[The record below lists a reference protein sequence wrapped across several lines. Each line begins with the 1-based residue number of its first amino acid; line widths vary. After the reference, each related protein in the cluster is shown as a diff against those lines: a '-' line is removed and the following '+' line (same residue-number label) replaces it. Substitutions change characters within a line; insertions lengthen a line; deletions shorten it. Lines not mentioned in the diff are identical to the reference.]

1 MLKNK
6 KPNSNKKKFNL
17 SFAWAKD
24 LPFLLGALGF
34 CVAGML
40 IFGILSLVFTKNDG
54 PAHVVFVVLT
64 VVFVCLFVAF
74 NGHIIYNLKKDD
86 KEIDDATS
94 SFLDQINSL
103 DTGRVRLLNK
113 DFRNKSFVDL
123 QKKINNLA
131 AKVNSKGDEEEKFT
145 INDQVYSYEEFPA
158 VLHSC
163 IQASNAFCSAIL
175 AVETTV
181 SENVPDN
188 VDDTLFRKIKLMFAP
203 SIICKKK
210 NGSYIFFVE
219 RVSTSPAFKTK
230 CNEFVSSFS
239 MTEIKSESD
248 MVTFYGAKLAAATFP
263 YTNEGNLI
271 STVENALKKASPIM
285 IVEEK
290 KDLVLPYPG
299 IADKPRRAILAS
311 ANETFSKEFLAASNQ
326 AEMLD
331 VVKNALKYYCSS
343 MEFTNAGI
351 LLYNDY
357 SDTYSLLLE
366 HSTLAKE
373 DDKQGYN
380 LFLANKLIPGEHV
393 NPIFDYV
400 GKDGYYY
407 VDDID
412 LLPYQISERIQSLGA
427 KSAFFFPMT
436 YQGEKKGVGY
446 FLSNVKKTSQN
457 LLDRESADSFF
468 ALVSIMIIAF
478 DKEKGIVHKSNLLNS
493 IAERENK
500 YLYTV
505 DNATYSL
512 IDFSSTFAKKFPE
525 AKKGDICYKAI
536 MGSDSVCAECPLKK
550 GSVKKS
556 ITQLGP
562 SEQLM
567 SLLSSKKSLGGNIST
582 VVIETEDRM
591 SSNAGNLYDKSIGVL
606 NSKTLSNEVNKEIRT
621 RGNGIVLALRVTNI
635 DELVT
640 RNHLESKDVLLQ
652 NVASLIQEEG
662 YGNILYRYDETSF
675 AFLLKGMNKN
685 AMYAFAEEIA
695 SLFGEPLQ
703 IDGANLNLKLA
714 YATVNYPK
722 EAQTNFEMISLVG
735 SELKRSSSLGEG
747 LLCEVGRSRVRKA
760 NRKEYILQ
768 LLQDSLQYNQVS
780 MRLSAVIDTP
790 TRKPISIQFGLG
802 LKGYSNEAI
811 STREFLPV
819 AANANILSSL
829 DLKALNKIKDF
840 YNSYYD
846 TVLKANGVKHLILTT
861 AVETLLT
868 PNFLETVKKIT
879 TEADMPKNTLILSI
893 DAQKIAGFEEDLKK
907 VISSAKT
914 LGIAF
919 MANSFDPNIDS
930 VSKMNELGFSYA
942 RVSHQVLQSAMASQS
957 ANALFIR
964 MAAELDDNKI
974 VPVINNINNQDEAQ
988 FCLDL
993 AMPYYVDGGK
1003 GYNLTEEDFIAY
1015 LNFKR

>member
-1 MLKNK
+1 MLNNK
-6 KPNSNKKKFNL
+6 KQNKTKFTFSL
-17 SFAWAKD
+17 KWLKG
-24 LPFLLGALGF
+24 LPCLLGVLGF
-34 CVAGML
+34 LFAGML
-40 IFGILSLVFTKNDG
+40 TFGILSLVFTKETG
-54 PAHVVFVVLT
+54 GLHVAFVVLT
-64 VVFVCLFVAF
+64 ICFFILFVCF
-74 NGHIIYNLKKDD
+74 NGLLIYGLKRDD

-103 DTGRVRLLNK
+103 DAGRVRLLNK
-113 DFRNKSFVDL
+113 EFHNKSFLDL

-131 AKVNSKGDEEEKFT
+131 AKVTSKSEDEEKFV
-145 INDQVYSYEEFPA
+145 IDDKVYSYEDFPA
-158 VLHSC
+158 ALHSC
-163 IQASNAFCSAIL
+163 IQASNAFCSAIF

-181 SENVPDN
+181 TENVPDN
-188 VDDTLFRKIKLMFAP
+188 VDETLFRKIKLMFAP

-219 RVSTSPAFKTK
+219 KISTSPAFKTK
-230 CNEFVSSFS
+230 CDEFVSSFS
-239 MTEIKSESD
+239 MTEIKRESD

-263 YTNEGNLI
+263 YTNEVNLI
-271 STVENALKKASPIM
+271 STVENALKKASPLM
-285 IVEEK
+285 LVEEK
-290 KDLVLPYPG
+290 KDLVLPYAG
-299 IADKPRRAILAS
+299 IADKPRRAILAG
-311 ANETFSKEFLAASNQ
+311 ANETFSKEFLAAKNQ

-331 VVKNALKYYCSS
+331 VVKKALKYYCSS

-366 HSTLAKE
+366 HSTLSKE

-380 LFLANKLIPGEHV
+380 LFLSNKLIPGEHV
-393 NPIFDYV
+393 NPLFDYV
-400 GKDGYYY
+400 GKNGYYY

-412 LLPYQISERIQSLGA
+412 LLPYQISERVQSLGA
-427 KSAFFFPMT
+427 KSAFFFPMC

-468 ALVSIMIIAF
+468 SLISIMIIAF
-478 DKEKGIVHKSNLLNS
+478 DKEKSIVHKSALLNS
-493 IAERENK
+493 LAERESK

-536 MGSDSVCAECPLKK
+536 MGEDSPCVECPLKK

-556 ITQLGP
+556 ISQIGP
-562 SEQLM
+562 SEQLL
-567 SLLSSKKSLGGNIST
+567 SLLSSKKNLGGSVST
-582 VVIETEDRM
+582 IVIETEDRI

-606 NSKTLSNEVNKEIRT
+606 NTKTLSNEVNKEIRT
-621 RGNGIVLALRVTNI
+621 RGSGIVFALRVTNA
-635 DELVT
+635 DELIA
-640 RNHLESKDVLLQ
+640 RNHLEGKDALLQ
-652 NVASLIQEEG
+652 NMASLIQEEG
-662 YGNILYRYDETSF
+662 YGNILYRYDDVSF

-695 SLFGEPLQ
+695 ALFAEPLQ
-703 IDGANLNLKLA
+703 FDGNDLNLKLA

-735 SELKRSSSLGEG
+735 SELKRSASLGEG
-747 LLCEVGRSRVRKA
+747 LLCEVGRTRVRKA

-768 LLQDSLQYNQVS
+768 LLQDSLSYNQVS
-780 MRLSAVIDTP
+780 TRLSAVIDTP
-790 TRKPISIQFGLG
+790 TRKPISIEFGLG
-802 LKGYSNEAI
+802 LKGYSNEVI

-819 AANANILSSL
+819 AANANILPSL
-829 DLKALNKIKDF
+829 DLKALVKIKDF
-840 YNSYYD
+840 YKMYYD
-846 TVLKANGVKHLILTT
+846 SILKPSGVKHLILVT
-861 AVETLLT
+861 AVETLLA
-868 PNFLETVKKIT
+868 PSFLDTIKKISS
-879 TEADMPKNTLILSI
+879 EADMLKNTLILSI
-893 DAQKIAGFEEDLKK
+893 DAQKVAGFEEDLSK
-907 VISSAKT
+907 VISASKAF
-914 LGIAF
+914 GITF

-930 VSKMNELGFSYA
+930 VNKIADLGFSYV
-942 RVSHQVLQSAMASQS
+942 RVSHQVLQSAMSSQS

-964 MAAELDDNKI
+964 MAAEFDEKKI
-974 VPVINNINNQDEAQ
+974 TPVINNITNQDEAQ

-993 AMPYYVDGGK
+993 AMPYYVDGAK
-1003 GYNLTEEDFIAY
+1003 GYRLTEEDFITY